1 MTQSIIVSIG
11 QCGNQI
17 ASQFWER
24 ALREHDEYIKNSSS
38 SNSKALLG
46 DSIDPAL
53 NTFFRLASSKRPHS
67 STSSLKSALRARAV
81 LIDMEEGVVNEVLRG
96 PLRSLFEEHQ
106 SVTSVS
112 GSGNNWAVGYYTYG
126 QSHRESIL
134 ETVRVAAEQC
144 DCLQSFLFLHSMGGG
159 TGSGLGT
166 CVLEMLHDEYP
177 SVFRFVTAVYPSKD
191 DDVITSPY
199 NSVLAM
205 RQLQLYADCVIPV
218 ENQALNDI
226 VEMVDT
232 QTKGKLKKHSDITG
246 GSKEKSW
253 RRMNNIVANT
263 LLNMTSSSRFE
274 GSLNVD
280 VNEITTNL
288 VPFPQMQFLTTSIS
302 PLYDIADVHVPPR
315 QLNQMFTDC
324 FEANYQLVRCTP
336 RKGLYTACALM
347 VRGNVEVSD
356 IRRNIDRIRQKI
368 HFSTWN
374 SEGWKIGLCAQPP
387 VGQRHAVLCL
397 ANNTCMR
404 ESCENLKSRFVQL
417 YRKKAFK
424 HHYTSNGM
432 EECLF
437 EEAITSLS
445 SLIDLYSSLD
455 KEDLQ
460 APQPPPPR
468 PDIL

>member
-1 MTQSIIVSIG
+1 MTQSIVVSIG

-24 ALREHDEYIKNSSS
+24 ALREHEEYNAS
-38 SNSKALLG
+38 G
-46 DSIDPAL
+46 DFDSAL
-53 NTFFRLASSKRPHS
+53 NTFFRLSHKGKKNKKKSPQSRS
-67 STSSLKSALRARAV
+67 MRSLLRARAV

-96 PLRSLFEEHQ
+96 PLRGLFQDHQ
-106 SVTSVS
+106 TVTSVS

-205 RQLQLYADCVIPV
+205 HQLQLYADCVIPV
-218 ENQALNDI
+218 ENQALSDI
-226 VEMVDT
+226 VEMVDS
-232 QTKGKLKKHSDITG
+232 QTKGKLKKQSAVTG
-246 GSKEKSW
+246 DAKEKSW

-288 VPFPQMQFLTTSIS
+288 VPFPQMQFLTASIS

-315 QLNQMFTDC
+315 KLNQMFTDC
-324 FEANYQLVRCTP
+324 FDPQYQLVHCVP
-336 RKGLYTACALM
+336 RKGLFTACALM

-356 IRRNIDRIRQKI
+356 IRRNIDRIRPKLR
-368 HFSTWN
+368 FANWN
-374 SEGWKIGLCAQPP
+374 EEGWKVGLCAQPP

-397 ANNTCMR
+397 SNNTCMKD
-404 ESCENLKSRFVQL
+404 SCTTLKSRFMQL

-432 EECLF
+432 DESLF
-437 EEAITSLS
+437 DDSISSLS
-445 SLIDLYSSLD
+445 SLIDMYTSL
-455 KEDLQ
+455 EQENHHTPPLQ
-460 APQPPPPR
+460 R